1 MKYNVEKYLE
11 MRATVF
17 FYEVPITEEM
27 IERAI
32 IERGRR
38 DPYINHHFEVEH
50 FTSEERDVIGFLG
63 EFACCELFD
72 IDWMGNIRENYYSI
86 DNGDIVLKGHIID
99 VKTETLPAELLMKLK
114 YDTLDDDK
122 PYGRRLINDEQV
134 VLLPKYEAVVF
145 GAFKREDCSGDKFP
159 SHWYALGYASVKKDL
174 NRYSV
179 TKKTPFGR
187 EYPTAVLPYR
197 SSELRDIRKLV
208 EWAKR

>member
-1 MKYNVEKYLE
+1 

-17 FYEVPITEEM
+17 FYEVPITKEM
-27 IERAI
+27 LQSAI
-32 IERGRR
+32 IERKRR

-50 FTSEERDVIGFLG
+50 FSSEERDVIGFLG

-72 IDWMGNIRENYYSI
+72 IDWKGNIRANYYSI

-99 VKTETLPAELLMKLK
+99 VKTETIPAELLMKLK
-114 YDTLDDDK
+114 NDILDDDK

-145 GAFKREDCSGDKFP
+145 GAFKREDCSGDKYP
-159 SHWYALGYASVKKDL
+159 PCWYALGYASVKKDL
-174 NRYSV
+174 SRYSV
-179 TKKTPFGR
+179 TKMTPFGR
-187 EYPTAVLPYR
+187 KYPTAVLPFR

-208 EWAKR
+208 EWAKH